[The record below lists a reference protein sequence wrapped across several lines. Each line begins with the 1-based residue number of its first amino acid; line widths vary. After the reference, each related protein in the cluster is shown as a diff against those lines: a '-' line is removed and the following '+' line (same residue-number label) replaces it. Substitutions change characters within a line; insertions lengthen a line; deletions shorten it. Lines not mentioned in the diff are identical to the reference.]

1 MITHQSLRKQLLWW
15 LAPLYIGCAIVA
27 AIVGYLTFGWAT
39 DYFMDNQ
46 LRTFAQSHAAIG
58 EIRRAP
64 PELSREQIRK
74 GGFILQMWD
83 RSGRLLATSA
93 PSLHLPLQSTDG
105 FHDFRLHDLNW
116 RAYTLSAPERTVQV
130 VQCVNFRT
138 MVIRE
143 HALGMSLPVLLLI
156 PLSIA
161 ILWCGVRLSL
171 RGVERVV
178 RAAEMQDERNLC
190 DLPVEHAPCEIQ
202 PLVTSVNKLLARLRD
217 AFGSQRRFIQDAAHE
232 LRTPI
237 TAMSLQLENLKS
249 RVSDPAA
256 MAQVEQ
262 LEAGLARTKRL
273 VEQLL
278 RLARQESS
286 RVAEPPANVA
296 LDELLKE
303 TVASMLPIAD
313 RRRIDLGLTASI
325 AASVLANREELR
337 SVFHNL
343 IDNALRYTPEG
354 GVVDVALHNDAG
366 IVTVEVIDSG
376 PGIPPELLPRVC
388 DRFFR
393 IEGSEAQGSGLGL
406 AIAKHAAE
414 RNGVALELFNRSDAS
429 GLVARIRFPK
439 AAIQHDAPQ
448 PDVVDW
454 NRVATTA
461 T

>member
-15 LAPLYIGCAIVA
+15 LAPLYVGCAIIA
-27 AIVGYLTFGWAT
+27 AIVGYLSFGWAT

-46 LRTFAQSHAAIG
+46 LRTFAQSHATIG

-83 RSGRLLATSA
+83 RDGRLLATSA
-93 PSLHLPLQSTDG
+93 PNLHLPLQSADG
-105 FHDFRLHDLNW
+105 FHDFTLHDLNW

-130 VQCVNFRT
+130 VQCVNFRA

-143 HALGMSLPVLLLI
+143 HVLGVSLPVLLLI

-161 ILWCGVRLSL
+161 ILWCGVRMSL

-178 RAAEMQDERNLC
+178 RAAELQDERNLC
-190 DLPVEHAPCEIQ
+190 DLPFEHAPCEIQ

-217 AFGSQRRFIQDAAHE
+217 AFGSQRRFVQDAAHE

-249 RVSDPAA
+249 RVTDPAA

-262 LEAGLARTKRL
+262 LEAGLARTRRL

-278 RLARQESS
+278 RLARQES
-286 RVAEPPANVA
+286 RVAEAPVNLA

-303 TVASMLPIAD
+303 TVASLLPIAD
-313 RRRIDLGLTASI
+313 RRRIDLGLTASVG
-325 AASVLANREELR
+325 ASVLANREELR
-337 SVFHNL
+337 SVFHNF

-366 IVTVEVIDSG
+366 VVTVEVIDSG

-429 GLVARIRFPK
+429 GLVARVRFPK
-439 AAIQHDAPQ
+439 ASIHRDAPQ
-448 PDVVDW
+448 LETVDW
-454 NRVATTA
+454 NRAATTA
-461 T
+461 S